1 METKT
6 FEDGID
12 EVLAELRATLI
23 SKQREYG
30 PSNILDF
37 GDFGILVR
45 TNDKIGRLKNLYKND
60 IQPKNESVDD
70 SWLDNAGYSI
80 LALMY
85 RNGTFE
91 LELENDEEW

>member
-1 METKT
+1 MGKLRT

-12 EVLAELRATLI
+12 EVLAEIRTTLI

-45 TNDKIGRLKNLYKND
+45 TNDKVGRLKNLYRNNIK
-60 IQPKNESVDD
+60 PENESIDD

-85 RNGTFE
+85 RRGTFT
-91 LELENDEEW
+91 LPMEED